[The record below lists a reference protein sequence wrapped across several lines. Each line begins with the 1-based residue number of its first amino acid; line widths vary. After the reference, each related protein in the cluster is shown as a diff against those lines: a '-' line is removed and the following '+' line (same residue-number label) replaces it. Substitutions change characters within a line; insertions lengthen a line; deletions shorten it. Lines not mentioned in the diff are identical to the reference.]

1 MSPSPP
7 VQQRS
12 RQTLEA
18 VLVAATEL
26 FARSGEKEFT
36 LPQVAKR
43 AGVSVGTV
51 YRRFATKEDLLAAVF
66 DRLRQAERNNVTA
79 RWEAIDWAS
88 MPIRDMTD
96 CLVADISRIWHE
108 QESFMRA
115 MMLRH
120 LKMVDGDRAFDH
132 GVEAMRESMQRFTR
146 VILGCGRPVVHP
158 DPRRACEFAYRMI
171 VGMAAR
177 LTARAIETQAPA
189 EVSWGELTDELGDAV
204 ARYLFGPDYAAL

>member
-26 FARSGEKEFT
+26 FAHNGEREFT
-36 LPQVAKR
+36 LPEVARR

-66 DRLRQAERNNVTA
+66 DRLRQAERDSGTA
-79 RWEAIDWAS
+79 RWETTDWAS
-88 MPIRDMTD
+88 MPIRAMTD
-96 CLVADISRIWHE
+96 CLVADVSRIWRE
-108 QESFMRA
+108 QEPFMRA

-120 LKMVDGDRAFDH
+120 LKMVDGDYAFDH
-132 GVEAMRESMQRFTR
+132 GVEAMRESMQRFTAA
-146 VILGCGRPVVHP
+146 ILGCGRTVMHP
-158 DPRRACEFAYRMI
+158 APEPACEFAYRMV
-171 VGMAAR
+171 VGMSAR
-177 LTARAIETQAPA
+177 LTARAIETQAPG
-189 EVSWGELTDELGDAV
+189 EVSWDQLTEQLSDAA
-204 ARYLFGPDYAAL
+204 ARYLFGPAYADL